1 MKCQIDGIN
10 YIECLSC
17 FLVAKIAFIHQMFLK
32 LGLTHY
38 LELTR
43 TIRSDL
49 VQKIEAELQDCSS
62 V

>member
-49 VQKIEAELQDCSS
+49 VQKIEA
-62 V
+62 